1 MVQVDMEVEH
11 FWIREKNIF
20 ITYENE
26 LNWLSYILLYLC
38 DPVCVILSFTRVSL
52 AFDPE
57 PF

>member
-38 DPVCVILSFTRVSL
+38 DPVCVILSFTRVS
-52 AFDPE
+52 
-57 PF
+57 